1 MRSKLQLK
9 PTVKVKQTITL
20 KGTLKMTSLGFSFA
34 GVICL
39 LLFITFNSNTEKVVA
54 GNQQK
59 SLFQN
64 INESASSLAKE
75 YAGKLEKSNQDFTAR
90 KESLSS
96 AQQTILSEGSVTPTL
111 PKEDFIHIYPKVST
125 GIFNVEFEM
134 PEKGNFIPQIEIVN
148 RKGKVV
154 DRKSVHPEGNK
165 VLESFIMNGYLP
177 DGPYIVRISVNRHIY
192 IRQVVLQK
200 YAAAL

>member
-9 PTVKVKQTITL
+9 PSVKVKQTVTL
-20 KGTLKMTSLGFSFA
+20 KGTLKMASLGTSLA

-39 LLFITFNSNTEKVVA
+39 LLFIVFNSGSEKVVA

-75 YAGKLEKSNQDFTAR
+75 YAGKLEESNQEFTEM

-134 PEKGNFIPQIEIVN
+134 PEKGDFTPLIEIVN

-154 DRKSVHPEGNK
+154 DRKHIQPEGNK

-192 IRQVVLQK
+192 IRQVVLLK
-200 YAAAL
+200 NSTSI